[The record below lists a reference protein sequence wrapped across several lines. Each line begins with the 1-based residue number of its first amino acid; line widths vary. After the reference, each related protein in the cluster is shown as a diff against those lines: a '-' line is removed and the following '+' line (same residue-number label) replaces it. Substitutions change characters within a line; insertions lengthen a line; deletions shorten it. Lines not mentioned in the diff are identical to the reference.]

1 MKSSEVIQKIE
12 MLPDSFLKS
21 VSDYIDFLLVK
32 AKHASE
38 PKYNKNKFG
47 TLKGKLWI
55 ADDFDAPL
63 DEMKDYM

>member
-1 MKSSEVIQKIE
+1 MKSSEVIHKIE
-12 MLPDSFLKS
+12 MLPEGFLKS
-21 VSDYIDFLLVK
+21 VSDYIDFLLMK
-32 AKHASE
+32 AKSESVASTS
-38 PKYNKNKFG
+38 KKKFG